1 MIQTDAN
8 PPSPEFLTAFQRQAG
23 VGGVMSFAGFMELAL
38 YHPAA
43 GYYARRRR
51 RIGREPDADFFTAT
65 SLGPLFGEL
74 VAAAGADLLGP
85 RPPGGYAFVEIGV
98 ERSTETIPWTPGHAS
113 SPRIHS
119 VDGVGA
125 CLQAIP
131 PGQSRASSLLHAHG
145 AGDDPQRGT
154 GGVLAGVAH
163 PFAAATAISLGQPLT
178 LPPRAVVFSNELFDA
193 QPCHRLVR
201 HEGHWH
207 EIGVALHGH
216 TLQEVLLP
224 DPSPEVRAANGRLP
238 AAAPEGYRIDLPL
251 AAARLAA
258 QIAAQPW
265 TGLFVAFDYGKS
277 WRELTEG
284 TPAGTARAYAR
295 HRQSGDLLAQPDE
308 QDLTC
313 HICWDWLTEALLA
326 HGFTAP
332 VLESQEAFFVHHA
345 APVLSRLA
353 AAEAGR
359 FSSRKLG
366 AMQLLHPG
374 NMGQKFQVLWARR
387 D

>member
-23 VGGVMSFAGFMELAL
+23 VGGVMPFARFMELAL
-38 YHPAA
+38 YHPAT

-51 RIGREPDADFFTAT
+51 RIGREPDTDFFTAT

-74 VAAAGADLLGP
+74 VAAAGADLLRP
-85 RPPGGYAFVEIGV
+85 RPPGGYVFVEVGA
-98 ERSTETIPWTPGHAS
+98 ERSTETIPWTPDHAPS
-113 SPRIHS
+113 SGIHS

-131 PGQSRASSLLHAHG
+131 PGQSRASSLPQPHKP
-145 AGDDPQRGT
+145 GDDPQGGT

-163 PFAAATAISLGQPLT
+163 PFAAVASIALGQPLT

-201 HEGHWH
+201 QGGRWH
-207 EIGVALHGH
+207 EIGVALRGH
-216 TLQEVLLP
+216 TLEEIFLP
-224 DPSPEVRAANGRLP
+224 DPSPEVRAVQDRLP

-265 TGLFVAFDYGKS
+265 TGLFVAFDYGKT
-277 WRELTEG
+277 WRELTED
-284 TPAGTARAYAR
+284 TPAGTARAYVR
-295 HRQSGDLLAQPDE
+295 HRQSSDLLAQPGE

-313 HICWDWLTEALLA
+313 HVCWDWLVEALLA
-326 HGFTAP
+326 HGFAAP

-353 AAEAGR
+353 
-359 FSSRKLG
+359 
-366 AMQLLHPG
+366 
-374 NMGQKFQVLWARR
+374 
-387 D
+387 